1 LYVQL
6 ESYRNSIIMMKSTL
20 TRKILTIVTGL
31 AVTMMGMS
39 SIEATTAAT
48 TSSTVSTQ
56 VAPGSNQI
64 AAKKIKRKKV
74 GAMKKGSAM
83 KKGDAMKKQ

>member
-1 LYVQL
+1 MYIQL

-39 SIEATTAAT
+39 SIEAATAAT

-64 AAKKIKRKKV
+64 AAKSSHIRLTRTHYIDRQSI
-74 GAMKKGSAM
+74 GSNS
-83 KKGDAMKKQ
+83 